1 MIKYKVIEKNEAAPE
16 LSKIQ
21 KSGIVT
27 EISLDDTI
35 KAYDANK
42 KYVEKIEGELRLKK
56 ALVQNIEDFHPEIK
70 DIDEK
75 LQLTCHTYYEA
86 NRFIKMA
93 EEKLEEFAKAQG
105 EIEEEI
111 KDIEKQTG
119 ISKMT
124 AEKVASIMK
133 EVKTIIES
141 GPESDE

>member
-1 MIKYKVIEKNEAAPE
+1 MIKYKVLEKNESAPE
-16 LSKIQ
+16 LSKLQ
-21 KSGIVT
+21 KSGITT
-27 EISLDDTI
+27 EITLDDTI
-35 KAYDANK
+35 KAYEANK
-42 KYVEKIEGELRLKK
+42 KYIEKIEAELKLKK
-56 ALVQNIEDFHPEIK
+56 ALVQNVEDFHPEIK

-93 EEKLEEFAKAQG
+93 EEKLEEFAKAQS

-111 KDIEKQTG
+111 KSIEEQTG
-119 ISKMT
+119 ISKMS

-133 EVKTIIES
+133 EVKSIIES